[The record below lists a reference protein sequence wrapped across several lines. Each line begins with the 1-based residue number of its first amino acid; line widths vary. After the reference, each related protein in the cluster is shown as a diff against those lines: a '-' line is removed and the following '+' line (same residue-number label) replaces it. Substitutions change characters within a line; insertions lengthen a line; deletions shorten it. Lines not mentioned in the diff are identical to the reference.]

1 MASNNSNSSASDA
14 KTVENRNFVFEIDLN
29 EIPSSP
35 SSENVSS
42 PIQEAY
48 EVVRNCLGN
57 PKQAS
62 GPPAELPSEFRNE
75 SCVCGRVEARGGV
88 VVCDGCERWFHL
100 SCAGMRSRQA
110 LVLEDWACGS
120 CADKGVG
127 SKRWP
132 LGFVGGSGSKGN
144 GVRLLDIN
152 ALPPSD
158 GEGDGSDQLQYQ
170 RMYASDDN
178 PSSSSLVYSDLSKAG
193 NGFDL
198 QSGSSMITHPVK
210 SGVEGIMDH
219 RLTMS
224 RSFEEADL
232 NSHLGGML
240 KGNNANTKLRRK
252 ELARISRVNSST
264 EKQEVYRNT
273 RGREFS
279 DVTMEPSTCTIGTSS
294 KITEGGTEGNDGSG
308 SQQFKELLP
317 VQYEDF
323 YVLRLGEISVRPSY
337 HIRTEIWPVGY
348 QSRWHDKITGS
359 LFTCDVCDGGDSGP
373 LFMVRR
379 CPCPLSPISNGSTI
393 LMRPTPGRL
402 EGISSSVIP
411 SDIEDDTV
419 KFYLS
424 DPDPRGQDL
433 LSCLRSDLN
442 EAYNECGLPSSIL
455 SEEPYEVSSGN
466 VAVRDEIGE
475 FCVEGRSYSLVWAEI
490 SEKLV
495 SACREVFTKSGSF
508 HFYCKHELGII
519 DSGSGDDNTEVTL
532 GSLTK
537 LCCLSGPVN
546 IPHVIRSV
554 NELDTSCKALSE
566 WLKQDR
572 FGLDVEFVQELIEQ
586 LPGAQSCSG
595 YELLDTR
602 REYPTL
608 QTARNGPLMTK
619 RKREVQCKEGL
630 ASDKLLTEC
639 KKQRMEGFF
648 QTHDRDVRYPPP
660 GKPLST
666 KLSAGLVSEILQV
679 WEFLWRFYEI
689 LGMREPLPFEELEKE
704 LVNPWSDGSN
714 FLEIIEKDIKENKNF
729 TSMGNGDTVDV
740 TMQRRSEDAAVST
753 ENLPKFTTIETG
765 CGKEASQA
773 RLASRTYYKCTGVSL
788 TKIHSSLLKILVGE
802 LQAKVAPL
810 VDPNFDNGESKSRRG
825 RKKDIDS
832 SIPMKMSKIDMVPV
846 NELTWPELARRYI
859 LAILSMDCKLESSD
873 ITSREAGKI
882 FRCLQG
888 DGGVLCGSLTGVA
901 GMEADALLLAGATKQ
916 IFGSLKRENDIW
928 VVLEE
933 ENTEANG
940 AGETPGGDGPS
951 IPEWAKVLEPVRK
964 LPTNVGTRI
973 RRCVYEALNR
983 DPPEWARKILEH
995 SISKEV
1001 YKGNAS
1007 GPTKKA
1013 VLSVLAQ
1020 AITEAAEAPQR
1031 KPDKFR
1037 KGEGVST
1044 ISDIVTKQCRI
1055 VLRHPAV
1062 ADESRTFCN
1071 LLGTTSL
1078 DLNDN
1083 DDEGILGTPA
1093 MVSRPLDFRTIDLR
1107 LAVGYY
1113 GGSPEA
1119 FLEQV
1124 REVWCNIR
1132 TAYGDKPELVQLAED
1147 LSQNFESLYEKEVVT
1162 LVQKLREHVNPETSS
1177 STVKKELIELLNCAN
1192 TIPKAPWDDGVCKVC
1207 GIDKDDESVLLC
1219 DKCDSE
1225 YHKYCLIPPLTKI
1238 PDGNWYCPS
1247 CVAGE
1252 DKGQNASKRTKF
1264 VSRRRQKRYQGED
1277 SRAFSEALN
1286 RLAVTMGEKEYWEFS
1301 VEERIF
1307 LLKFLCD
1314 EVLNS
1319 TIIRA
1324 HLDQS
1329 SDMSSDLQQK
1339 LRSLSVELRNLKF
1352 REESLAARST
1362 KDNLISFDGVLEDGR
1377 DKMATL
1383 LTNYGRCMGQQTLNN
1398 SYNHYAVS
1406 NGSLLP
1412 VQDAPEENKH
1422 PYLFCS
1428 LENYCNGG
1436 RTEYVKVAGVGNGI
1450 RDESSVID
1458 DGQILGNLFP
1468 RAISIRRHESNGEIE
1483 QPFSTR
1489 EINFDDS
1496 NRELNIQC
1504 FPKKKNGFDAG
1515 INGPTLPPNIQG
1527 PCLSFETRQIESG
1540 THNYGTV
1547 IPTNLDKLLS
1557 GPQNQ
1562 CNESE
1567 NPNLEANSLK
1577 NEISILMDSLASIES
1592 QLLKVSMRRE
1602 FLGRD
1607 SADRL
1612 YWILARPEK
1621 RPWLVV
1627 DGSTSSHKKRT
1638 GNDFF
1643 VEKSSSRC
1651 SLPFHGEASSY
1662 TRGSAACSTYENQLQ
1677 ASPFNGVRIFP
1688 SVVIYD
1694 SDSEIE
1700 ALVGWLRDNDPR
1712 ERDLK
1717 ESILQFHKLWL
1728 QAAPKVGNGV
1738 HYDSQVIME
1747 SLSNNEETVPPRSLF
1762 TKATAILENSYGPC
1776 FEPDTSEIPR
1786 KRGRKMKVIHEDRL
1800 YRCECLEPIWPS
1812 RHHCLSCHH
1821 TFCTSLEAEEHN
1833 DGKCNSGPMAADD
1846 SKENDESS
1854 KGKALMR
1861 SEATRMC
1868 AEEVKTIEALKNE
1881 KFDVSS
1887 RLIKFQKG
1895 EMVCP
1900 YNVEEISK
1908 KFVSKDSNKELV
1920 KEIGL
1925 LGSNGV
1931 PSFVHCTSPYIHDP
1945 TLILDPAQRAQ
1956 TEIGVSFTTL
1966 EVDSSHAD
1974 VESNPSDKHITNH
1987 FPKRSAGGCSK
1998 DVSKTEIIKGDCVVG
2013 KGPIFSLTP
2022 ELDAGDSG
2030 IVPMSALRPLVGKA
2044 SQVLRRLKI
2053 NLLDID
2059 AVLPEEAF
2067 RPTKAHSSTRRAW
2080 RAFVKSAESI
2090 LEMVKASIVFGDMI
2104 KTEYLRNG
2112 WWYWSS
2118 LSAAARTSTMSS
2130 LALRIYALDASIIYE
2145 KTAPASDGGHP
2156 ADNSKSGKKRKSN
2169 DI

>member
-14 KTVENRNFVFEIDLN
+14 KTAENRNFLFEIDLN

-62 GPPAELPSEFRNE
+62 GPPAELPGEFRNE

-88 VVCDGCERWFHL
+88 VVCDGCEKWFHL

-110 LVLEDWACGS
+110 IVLEDWACGA
-120 CADKGVG
+120 CVEKGVG

-158 GEGDGSDQLQYQ
+158 GEGDASDDLQYQ

-178 PSSSSLVYSDLSKAG
+178 PSSSLAYSDLWKAR

-232 NSHLGGML
+232 NSHLGGTL
-240 KGNNANTKLRRK
+240 KGNNANTKLRKK
-252 ELARISRVNSST
+252 ELARISRANSSA
-264 EKQEVYRNT
+264 EKQEVYRSS

-279 DVTMEPSTCTIGTSS
+279 DVTMEPVTCTIGSNPR
-294 KITEGGTEGNDGSG
+294 ITEGGAESNDGSG

-323 YVLRLGEISVRPSY
+323 YVIRLGKIDVRPTY

-359 LFTCDVCDGGDSGP
+359 LFTCDVLDGGDSGP
-373 LFMVRR
+373 VFTVRR

-393 LMRPTPGRL
+393 LMRPAPGRL
-402 EGISSSVIP
+402 EGSSNLVIT
-411 SDIEDDTV
+411 SDIEDDTI
-419 KFYLS
+419 KLYLS

-442 EAYNECGLPSSIL
+442 EAYNECGLPSGIL
-455 SEEPYEVSSGN
+455 SEEPYEVSSRN
-466 VAVRDEIGE
+466 TALRDEIGE
-475 FCVEGRSYSLVWAEI
+475 LCVEGKSYSLVWAEV

-495 SACREVFTKSGSF
+495 SACRDVFTKSGSF

-519 DSGSGDDNTEVTL
+519 DSGSGDANSEVTL

-546 IPHVIRSV
+546 IPHVIHSV

-608 QTARNGPLMTK
+608 QTARSGHLMTK
-619 RKREVQCKEGL
+619 RKRDVQCKEDL
-630 ASDKLLTEC
+630 ASDNFLTGC
-639 KKQRMEGFF
+639 KKQRMQGFL
-648 QTHDRDVRYPPP
+648 QTHDIDVRYPPP

-666 KLSAGLVSEILQV
+666 KLSAELVSEILQV
-679 WEFLWRFYEI
+679 WEFLWRFYET
-689 LGMREPLPFEELEKE
+689 LGMKEPLPFQELEKE

-714 FLEIIEKDIKENKNF
+714 FLEIIEKDIQENKNF
-729 TSMGNGDTVDV
+729 TSTGNGDTVDV
-740 TMQRRSEDAAVST
+740 TMQQRSEDAAVSS
-753 ENLPKFTTIETG
+753 ENLPTFTTIETG
-765 CGKEASQA
+765 RGKEASQA

-825 RKKDIDS
+825 RKKDIDN

-859 LAILSMDCKLESSD
+859 LAVLSMDCNLDSSD
-873 ITSREAGKI
+873 ITSREGGKV

-916 IFGSLKRENDIW
+916 IFGSLKGENDLW
-928 VVLEE
+928 VVLEDE
-933 ENTEANG
+933 DTEAIG
-940 AGETPGGDGPS
+940 AGDTPGGDGTS

-973 RRCVYEALNR
+973 RKCVYEALDR

-1013 VLSVLAQ
+1013 VLSVLAK
-1020 AITEAAEAPQR
+1020 AATEGPQK
-1031 KPDKFR
+1031 KPDKER
-1037 KGEGVST
+1037 KEKGVST

-1055 VLRHPAV
+1055 VLRRAV
-1062 ADESRTFCN
+1062 AADESKTFCN

-1078 DLNDN
+1078 DLNDY
-1083 DDEGILGTPA
+1083 DDVGILGSPA

-1124 REVWCNIR
+1124 REVWYNIR
-1132 TAYGDKPELVQLAED
+1132 TAYGDKPELVQLAEA
-1147 LSQNFESLYEKEVVT
+1147 LSQNFESLYEKEVVA
-1162 LVQKLREHVNPETSS
+1162 LVQKLREHVNPKTSN
-1177 STVKKELIELLNCAN
+1177 STSKKELIELLNCAN
-1192 TIPKAPWDDGVCKVC
+1192 DIPKAPWDSVCKVC
-1207 GIDKDDESVLLC
+1207 GIDKEDENVLLC
-1219 DKCDSE
+1219 DGHGCNSE

-1238 PDGNWYCPS
+1238 PVGNWYCPS

-1252 DKGQNASKRTKF
+1252 DKGQIASKRTKF
-1264 VSRRRQKRYQGED
+1264 VNRRRQKRYQGEN

-1286 RLAVTMGEKEYWEFS
+1286 RLAITMGEKEYWEFS

-1324 HLDQS
+1324 HLDQCA
-1329 SDMSSDLQQK
+1329 DMSSDLQQK

-1352 REESLAARST
+1352 REETLATRSS
-1362 KDNLISFDGVLEDGR
+1362 KDNLISFDGALDDGR

-1383 LTNYGRCMGQQTLNN
+1383 LTNYGRCMGQRTLNN
-1398 SYNHYAVS
+1398 SYNHYVAS

-1412 VQDAPEENKH
+1412 VHDVPEENKQ
-1422 PYLFCS
+1422 PYLVCS

-1436 RTEYVKVAGVGNGI
+1436 GTEYVKVAGVGNGM

-1468 RAISIRRHESNGEIE
+1468 RAISIRRHESNGGIE

-1489 EINFDDS
+1489 EIKFDDA

-1504 FPKKKNGFDAG
+1504 FLNKKNGFDAG
-1515 INGPTLPPNIQG
+1515 INGPALPHNVQG
-1527 PCLSFETRQIESG
+1527 PCLSIETRQIESG
-1540 THNYGTV
+1540 TQNYSTV
-1547 IPTNLDKLLS
+1547 MPTNLDKLLS
-1557 GPQNQ
+1557 CPQNL
-1562 CNESE
+1562 CSESE

-1577 NEISILMDSLASIES
+1577 DEISVLMDSVASIES
-1592 QLLKVSMRRE
+1592 QLLKVTMRRE
-1602 FLGRD
+1602 YLGRD
-1607 SADRL
+1607 SGDRL
-1612 YWILARPEK
+1612 YWILGRPEK

-1627 DGSTSSHKKRT
+1627 DGSTPSYLKRT
-1638 GNDFF
+1638 GNDFL

-1651 SLPFHGEASSY
+1651 SILFHGEASSY
-1662 TRGSAACSTYENQLQ
+1662 TRGSAACSTYENQFQ
-1677 ASPFNGVRIFP
+1677 ASPSNGVRIFP
-1688 SVVIYD
+1688 SIFFYD
-1694 SDSEIE
+1694 SDFEIQ
-1700 ALVGWLRDNDPR
+1700 ALIGWLRDSDPR
-1712 ERDLK
+1712 ERDLRD
-1717 ESILQFHKLWL
+1717 SILQFHKLWS
-1728 QAAPKVGNGV
+1728 QAPPKVGNNI
-1738 HYDSQVIME
+1738 HYDSQVIRE
-1747 SLSNNEETVPPRSLF
+1747 SLSNNDETVPPRSLF
-1762 TKATAILENSYGPC
+1762 TKAAAILENSYGPC
-1776 FEPDTSEIPR
+1776 FEPDTTEIPR
-1786 KRGRKMKVIHEDRL
+1786 KRGRKMKVVHEDRL

-1821 TFCTSLEAEEHN
+1821 TFCTSLEVVEHN
-1833 DGKCNSGPMAADD
+1833 DGKCHSGPLAADD

-1854 KGKALMR
+1854 KGKAMMR
-1861 SEATRMC
+1861 SEATRGC
-1868 AEEVKTIEALKNE
+1868 AEEVKTAEALKSE

-1887 RLIKFQKG
+1887 KLVKFQKG

-1900 YNVEEISK
+1900 YNIEEISR

-1925 LGSNGV
+1925 LGSNGI

-1945 TLILDPAQRAQ
+1945 TLVLDPAQKGQ
-1956 TEIGVSFTTL
+1956 TEVGSSTTL
-1966 EVDSSHAD
+1966 EMDSSHAAI
-1974 VESNPSDKHITNH
+1974 ESYPSDKHITNQ
-1987 FPKRSAGGCSK
+1987 FPKRSAAGCGK
-1998 DVSKTEIIKGDCVVG
+1998 EASKTEVGDYVVG
-2013 KGPIFSLTP
+2013 KVPIFSTP

-2030 IVPMSALRPLVGKA
+2030 IVPMSALRPLVGKDT
-2044 SQVLRRLKI
+2044 QVLRRLKI

-2067 RPTKAHSSTRRAW
+2067 RPSKAHSSTRRAW

-2090 LEMVKASIVFGDMI
+2090 LEMVKASMVLGDMI

-2145 KTAPASDGGHP
+2145 KTPPASDGGHP
-2156 ADNSKSGKKRKSN
+2156 ADNLKSGKKRKGN